1 MVIAAYD
8 VADDGRRSHLAAI
21 LQVWGD
27 PRLQRSV
34 FLLQLE
40 AHDLAELQERAAA
53 ILDATNDSLYLVRVC
68 KDCWQAHRTL
78 GQAYVPPP
86 TLMWAIL

>member
-1 MVIAAYD
+1 
-8 VADDGRRSHLAAI
+8 VADDGRRSRLAAI

-27 PRLQRSV
+27 RLQRSV

-40 AHDLAELQERAAA
+40 ANDLTELQERAAA

-68 KDCWQAHRTL
+68 KDCWRTHCTL
-78 GQAYVPPP
+78 GQAYVPTS
-86 TLMWAIL
+86 TLMWAVL